1 MKKFLS
7 LLCTCMLLFGIFSI
21 PAQAAS
27 TQKCYLIRNA
37 NTTVY
42 SNTALSRRYGTIY
55 GSDELQI
62 LSITSRYA
70 KVTYPVSGSRTKT
83 GYIKTSDIFTKTS
96 GNTYTS
102 KAKIT
107 TYRRPGGSSYGY
119 IAKGD
124 RVLVLGTYGNYTQ
137 VRYPVSGGYKFGF
150 VATSTVN
157 TYIKGNGNSGS
168 SSNNTQRRNLSAALY
183 NTSAAYISCGFDGY
197 RNTRGKHEGIDIKY
211 RNGASVYSLTAGTIV
226 RITYGSCGT
235 NGLSTIA
242 IYNASLNKTVIYL
255 HSAPISGLRVGQTIQ
270 KGQRIATESWRGI
283 SSSSS
288 SHTHVEVRNGRC
300 LSAAKSVKDY
310 TLENS
315 NPTSFWN
322 SMGYNV
328 K

>member
-62 LSITSRYA
+62 LSITSRYT

-183 NTSAAYISCGFDGY
+183 NTSAAYISCG
-197 RNTRGKHEGIDIKY
+197 
-211 RNGASVYSLTAGTIV
+211 
-226 RITYGSCGT
+226 
-235 NGLSTIA
+235 
-242 IYNASLNKTVIYL
+242 
-255 HSAPISGLRVGQTIQ
+255 
-270 KGQRIATESWRGI
+270 
-283 SSSSS
+283 
-288 SHTHVEVRNGRC
+288 
-300 LSAAKSVKDY
+300 
-310 TLENS
+310 
-315 NPTSFWN
+315 
-322 SMGYNV
+322 
-328 K
+328 